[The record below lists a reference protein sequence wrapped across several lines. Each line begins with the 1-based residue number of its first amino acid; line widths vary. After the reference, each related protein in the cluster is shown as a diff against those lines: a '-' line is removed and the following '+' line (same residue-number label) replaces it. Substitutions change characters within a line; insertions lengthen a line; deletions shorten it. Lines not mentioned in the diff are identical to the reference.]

1 MDKQREVINM
11 QDVHS
16 IAAAVRAANARNVA
30 RGRRIHCG
38 RALARMLAVA
48 TGVSGVACLCLT
60 ETSLAFGAAAIPLLA
75 ATLVLQGK
83 R

>member
-1 MDKQREVINM
+1 M
-11 QDVHS
+11 QDVHT

-60 ETSLAFGAAAIPLLA
+60 ETSLTFGVAAIPLLA